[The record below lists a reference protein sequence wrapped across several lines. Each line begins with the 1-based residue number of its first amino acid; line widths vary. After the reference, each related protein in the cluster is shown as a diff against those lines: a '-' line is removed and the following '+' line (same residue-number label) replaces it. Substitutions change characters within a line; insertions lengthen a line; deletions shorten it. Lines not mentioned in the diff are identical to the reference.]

1 MKTKLLYLPFEFFKI
16 ISIKKTFT
24 VFLLMTI
31 FLMNAQTFTFTGNG
45 DGTSWNDPQNWD
57 QGNEVPYLTDNDC
70 NVSIGSTFTVT
81 IPNSVALLM
90 NSGNITGPGKIV
102 NNGTFTININNTK
115 YFINLNF
122 SNNGTF
128 NLGTGTSYNNMNLSN
143 AIVTNETAGTL
154 VSNGIAISSDGTA
167 GNMLNNKGLFKKL
180 GNFDKSFSTPFTNT
194 GTISAEVGTLTFNNT
209 RYLETGI
216 YNVSEGA
223 TLQTTGVGGNLK
235 GIWSGTNNGTF
246 LLNGNNNVSIAT
258 DTITN
263 EIAGNGISFTTG
275 NLYGPGEFINKT
287 IFTIDG
293 NNTKYFINLKFSN
306 SGTLNLG
313 TGAGYNN
320 MNLSNAVVTNETVGT
335 MVSNGIAINSDG
347 TASNMLNNK
356 GLFKKLGNYEK
367 SFATPFTNTG
377 TISAELGTLTF
388 NNTRYLETGIYN
400 VSEGATLQT
409 SGVGGNLKG
418 TWSGINNGTFLL
430 NGNNNVSIAT
440 DTITNEIAGN
450 GISFTTGNLYGPG
463 EFINKTIFTIDGNN
477 TKYFINLK
485 FSNSGTLN
493 LGTGAGYNNMYLSN
507 AVVTNETDGTLVS
520 NGIAISS
527 DGTASNMLNNKG
539 LFKKLG
545 NYEKSFSTPFTN
557 NGTISAEV
565 GTLTFTSIFNNQTS
579 GIVKG
584 YSVKLPAAANLT
596 NNGTFAPGMSPGT
609 LTVQNFFKMDNGI
622 LEIDINGATAN
633 TQYDVLNYTGTTA
646 PVLNGMIKVNLT
658 YLPTVNTEYT
668 VFNSPNVALSGT
680 LPTSV
685 TAYYDGYNYTFDVI
699 KNTNNIVLKYVSAT
713 LTTSET
719 EKEFTKIYPNPTSDF
734 IYFKGKENV
743 TSATIFG
750 LEGRLLS
757 EQKLNSNEGKVDL
770 TNLKTGNYILI
781 LKYENST
788 KNYKVIKK

>member
-143 AIVTNETAGTL
+143 AVVTNETAGTL

-320 MNLSNAVVTNETVGT
+320 M
-335 MVSNGIAINSDG
+335 
-347 TASNMLNNK
+347 
-356 GLFKKLGNYEK
+356 
-367 SFATPFTNTG
+367 
-377 TISAELGTLTF
+377 
-388 NNTRYLETGIYN
+388 
-400 VSEGATLQT
+400 
-409 SGVGGNLKG
+409 
-418 TWSGINNGTFLL
+418 
-430 NGNNNVSIAT
+430 
-440 DTITNEIAGN
+440 
-450 GISFTTGNLYGPG
+450 
-463 EFINKTIFTIDGNN
+463 
-477 TKYFINLK
+477 
-485 FSNSGTLN
+485 
-493 LGTGAGYNNMYLSN
+493 YLSN

-545 NYEKSFSTPFTN
+545 NYEKSFATPFTN

>member
-143 AIVTNETAGTL
+143 AVVTNETAGTL

-235 GIWSGTNNGTF
+235 GIWSGT
-246 LLNGNNNVSIAT
+246 
-258 DTITN
+258 
-263 EIAGNGISFTTG
+263 
-275 NLYGPGEFINKT
+275 
-287 IFTIDG
+287 
-293 NNTKYFINLKFSN
+293 
-306 SGTLNLG
+306 
-313 TGAGYNN
+313 
-320 MNLSNAVVTNETVGT
+320 
-335 MVSNGIAINSDG
+335 
-347 TASNMLNNK
+347 
-356 GLFKKLGNYEK
+356 
-367 SFATPFTNTG
+367 
-377 TISAELGTLTF
+377 
-388 NNTRYLETGIYN
+388 
-400 VSEGATLQT
+400 
-409 SGVGGNLKG
+409 
-418 TWSGINNGTFLL
+418 NNGTFLL

>member
-16 ISIKKTFT
+16 TFIKKNFA
-24 VFLLMTI
+24 VFLLLNI
-31 FLMNAQTFTFTGNG
+31 FVMNAQIFTFTGNG

-57 QGNEVPYLTDNDC
+57 QGSAVPYLSDNDC
-70 NVSIGSTFTVT
+70 NVSIGSAFTVT
-81 IPNSVALLM
+81 IPTSVTLLM
-90 NSGNITGPGKIV
+90 NSGNITGPGKII
-102 NNGTFTININNTK
+102 NNGTFTINTNSSK
-115 YFINLNF
+115 YFINLTF
-122 SNNGTF
+122 SNVGTF
-128 NLGTGTSYNNMNLSN
+128 NLGTGTNFNTMYLAN
-143 AIVTNETAGTL
+143 AVVTNETEGTL
-154 VSNGIAISSDGTA
+154 VSNGLAISSDGNA
-167 GNMLNNKGLFKKL
+167 NNMLHNKGLLKKL
-180 GNFDKSFSTPFTNT
+180 GNFEKSFATPFTNI
-194 GTISAEVGTLTFNNT
+194 GTIAAEVGILTFNTT
-209 RYLETGI
+209 RYLETGT

-223 TLQTTGVGGNLK
+223 TLQTTGNGGNLK
-235 GIWSGTNNGTF
+235 GTWSGTNNGTF

-258 DTITN
+258 DVVTN
-263 EIAGNGISFTTG
+263 EITGNGISFTTG
-275 NLYGPGEFINKT
+275 NLSGPGAFINKT
-287 IFTIDG
+287 VFTFDS
-293 NNTKYFINLKFSN
+293 NNSKYFINLNFSN
-306 SGTLNLG
+306 IGNLNLG
-313 TGAGYNN
+313 TGTSFNTMYLA
-320 MNLSNAVVTNETVGT
+320 NAVITNETVGT
-335 MVSNGIAINSDG
+335 V
-347 TASNMLNNK
+347 
-356 GLFKKLGNYEK
+356 
-367 SFATPFTNTG
+367 
-377 TISAELGTLTF
+377 
-388 NNTRYLETGIYN
+388 
-400 VSEGATLQT
+400 
-409 SGVGGNLKG
+409 
-418 TWSGINNGTFLL
+418 
-430 NGNNNVSIAT
+430 
-440 DTITNEIAGN
+440 
-450 GISFTTGNLYGPG
+450 
-463 EFINKTIFTIDGNN
+463 
-477 TKYFINLK
+477 
-485 FSNSGTLN
+485 
-493 LGTGAGYNNMYLSN
+493 
-507 AVVTNETDGTLVS
+507 VS